1 MFLKRKITGYI
12 QLKYLTTVII
22 AVFLLNFTSTNNK
35 LDDGAYKIIHP
46 KTKFSKVDEGRFIFV
61 IWIDT
66 TQIKSY
72 KVFNPWD
79 TTIVLDL
86 TSPSARKSNNET
98 VVSILPKNLIL
109 GRISVSA
116 EPFHQPLIN
125 KEDSFPF
132 EKQVQGNEILLKD
145 TTLASIKTLREQDAL
160 LASVKVFGWQPIEVN
175 NFAKRNNYCQNN
187 IIAIPL
193 SLEPGNNTILYE
205 LETLENKFLRDSLN
219 VYYQL
224 EIESKKAPDEY
235 VKNIFHIAENDTKCT
250 SCHGNENEKKSS
262 IISASTCKSC
272 HGSMYNEN
280 FVHGPV
286 DAGQCETCHYQ
297 QQSSG
302 FKPKFEVEKESEV
315 CFGCHEEIKEGIA
328 KKKFIHA
335 PVVSGRC
342 TICHSTHASKHE
354 FQLRNST
361 NQICLTCHDDKNDGN
376 HPVVFHPFQNRK
388 DPRNPKR
395 ELNCTGCHNP
405 HFSEFKS
412 LLSSADGYFA
422 LCQSCHNK

>member
-1 MFLKRKITGYI
+1 MLLKRKITGYK
-12 QLKYLTTVII
+12 QLKYLSTLII

-35 LDDGAYKIIHP
+35 LGDEAYKIIHP
-46 KTKFSKVDEGRFIFV
+46 KTKFSKVDEDRFLFV

-66 TQIKSY
+66 TQIKGF

-79 TTIVLDL
+79 TTMVVDL
-86 TSPSARKSNNET
+86 SSPSARNSNNEK
-98 VVSILPKNLIL
+98 VASVLPESLIL
-109 GRISVSA
+109 GSISVSA
-116 EPFHQPLIN
+116 EPFHQTLIN
-125 KEDSFPF
+125 REDLFPF
-132 EKQVQGNEILLKD
+132 EKQAQGKEILLKD
-145 TTLASIKTLREQDAL
+145 TTLTSIKIIREQDAL
-160 LASVKVFGWQPIEVN
+160 LASVKIFGWLPIEVN
-175 NFAKRNNYCQNN
+175 NFEKRNNYCQNS

-205 LETLENKFLRDSLN
+205 LQTIGNRLLRDSLN

-235 VKNIFHIAENDTKCT
+235 VKNIFHIAENDTRCFT
-250 SCHGNENEKKSS
+250 CHEKERKSS
-262 IISASTCKSC
+262 IIAASTCKSC
-272 HGSMYNEN
+272 HGSMYKEN

-286 DAGQCETCHYQ
+286 DAGKCETCHNQ
-297 QQSSG
+297 QPTSG

-328 KKKFIHA
+328 KKKFVHA

-342 TICHSTHASKHE
+342 TICHSPHASKHE

-361 NQICLTCHDDKNDGN
+361 NQICLTCHNDKNDGN
-376 HPVVFHPFQNRK
+376 HPVIFHPFQNRK

-395 ELNCTGCHNP
+395 ELNCIGCHNP